1 LARWRGR
8 RLGSERVRSRGQHR
22 AVRPS
27 RLHTTHERGRE
38 MIPQARISSGVFV
51 DGS

>member
-27 RLHTTHERGRE
+27 RLHTTHGRGR
-38 MIPQARISSGVFV
+38 ASSSTDQQRGVC
-51 DGS
+51 GW